1 METESSRAGWR
12 TWLGLALFVV
22 SIGWPV
28 LIPILPLLG
37 ASATVTASISG
48 VMIVLAELMLL
59 LGAAVAGKE
68 GFAFIKAR
76 VFGILRSYGPPR
88 KVSRTRYTIGL
99 LMFFAPIIFGWASP
113 YFGHHL
119 PGFETR
125 TLTYAVAGDVLLLSS
140 LFVLGGAFWDK
151 LRSLF
156 KHNAYATF
164 PDKLATDGESKR

>member
-1 METESSRAGWR
+1 MATESSHAGWR

-37 ASATVTASISG
+37 ASATVTASFSG
-48 VMIVLAELMLL
+48 AMIVLADLMLL
-59 LGAAVAGKE
+59 LGAAVAGKD

-88 KVSRTRYTIGL
+88 KVSRTRYTTGL
-99 LMFFAPIIFGWASP
+99 VMFAAPIVFGWAPP

-125 TLTYAVAGDVLLLSS
+125 PLIYAVAGDALLLFS
-140 LFVLGGAFWDK
+140 LFVLGGAFWEK

-156 KHNAYATF
+156 HHNAYVVI
-164 PDKLATDGESKR
+164 PDNELQQDQTE